1 MDLVTLFV
9 GRSIPSSLA
18 LTGGMLIKSSFMWTN
33 PKRNS
38 FTSVCE
44 NKCVSVILKN
54 RACTGVSK
62 GKLSEAV
69 LMLLASVLPSDSC
82 KSPAPKGR
90 KLSES
95 EKKKRAET
103 LSLLL
108 WHSRSQF
115 VVN

>member
-9 GRSIPSSLA
+9 GRSIPRSLAVTGGTLIRSSLMC
-18 LTGGMLIKSSFMWTN
+18 TK

-38 FTSVCE
+38 FTSVGE
-44 NKCVSVILKN
+44 NRCVSVTLKN

-62 GKLSEAV
+62 GKLSDAV
-69 LMLLASVLPSDSC
+69 LMLLASVLPRDSC

-95 EKKKRAET
+95 EKKKRAEI

-108 WHSRSQF
+108 LKSRSQF